1 MLSSPDANVSA
12 VVIFSKSYCPHSKR
26 AKQLLLEIYN
36 INPKPLVVELDM
48 LGEKVPQSADPN
60 DESHVT
66 LGRALQDLLGEIS
79 GRKTVPNIM
88 VGGSHSI
95 GGNDKIWELHEA
107 GLLAE
112 EIKKLGGRKV
122 VSVDVHDSEDDGHR

>member
-1 MLSSPDANVSA
+1 
-12 VVIFSKSYCPHSKR
+12 
-26 AKQLLLEIYN
+26 
-36 INPKPLVVELDM
+36 M
-48 LGEKVPQSADPN
+48 LGEKVPQSADPD

-66 LGRALQDLLGEIS
+66 LGKALQDLLGEIS

-122 VSVDVHDSEDDGHR
+122 VSVDVHDSEDDGQR

>member
-1 MLSSPDANVSA
+1 M
-12 VVIFSKSYCPHSKR
+12 IFSKTYCPHSKR
-26 AKQLLLEIYN
+26 AKQLLLEVYN
-36 INPKPLVVELDM
+36 INPKPYVVELDM
-48 LGEKVPQSADPN
+48 LGEKVPQSADPH

-66 LGRALQDLLGEIS
+66 LGKALQDLLGEIS
-79 GRKTVPNIM
+79 GRRTVPNIM

-122 VSVDVHDSEDDGHR
+122 VSVDVQDSEDDGQR

>member
-1 MLSSPDANVSA
+1 
-12 VVIFSKSYCPHSKR
+12 
-26 AKQLLLEIYN
+26 
-36 INPKPLVVELDM
+36 M

-60 DESHVT
+60 EESHIT
-66 LGRALQDLLGEIS
+66 LGKALQDLLGEVS

-112 EIKKLGGRKV
+112 EIRKLGGRKI
-122 VSVDVHDSEDDGHR
+122 VSVDVHDSEDDGQR

>member
-1 MLSSPDANVSA
+1 M
-12 VVIFSKSYCPHSKR
+12 IFSKTYCPHSKR
-26 AKQLLLEIYN
+26 AKQLLLEVYN

-48 LGEKVPQSADPN
+48 LGEKVPQSAQPG
-60 DESHVT
+60 DESSVT
-66 LGRALQDLLGEIS
+66 LGKVLQELLGEIS
-79 GRKTVPNIM
+79 GRRTVPNIM

-122 VSVDVHDSEDDGHR
+122 VSVDVHDSEDDGQR